1 MLKPAMIATLA
12 LGAAAVSLPAIA
24 QPIAPGVPGVEV
36 RGRVVGGD
44 LQILHKR
51 IDISDID
58 ANTPDGARRLFW
70 RVSDA
75 ADEVCSPSL
84 FAVRNIADL
93 NETRDFQRC
102 KSESIHLALS
112 DVHSAAMADL
122 LHDYQ

>member
-1 MLKPAMIATLA
+1 MLKPALISALA

-24 QPIAPGVPGVEV
+24 QPIVPGVPGVEV

-70 RVSDA
+70 RLSDA
-75 ADEVCSPSL
+75 ADEVCSPSRL
-84 FAVRNIADL
+84 SVHNLREL
-93 NETRDFQRC
+93 NDMRDFQRC
-102 KSESIHLALS
+102 RADSIRLALADVHSRALS
-112 DVHSAAMADL
+112 DL
-122 LHDYQ
+122 LIDYQ